1 MGRTAHALTASAQLR
16 DKDAEK
22 TTELLMTGDDSMRQ
36 AERSQRPPLRRFTY
50 SRRGYEIGEVDR
62 FVSDISDQLS
72 AAQQRLQ
79 LLEHQLDQL
88 SHENAALTQMINHV
102 ARLGEQMVAE
112 ARQEAHD
119 IVSGARSEAQER
131 VIVARAD
138 AKSLVSEERRRVADE
153 LEMLAI
159 VRETVVAER
168 DALLSFHSDLNGR
181 LREIVTSIVNY
192 SNDDEIH
199 ELAAIGGIISPE
211 RAPSRSARRQAAA
224 LAPDP
229 HVEDDDDSRVG
240 DTDDLVVSAAADT
253 DTGDPVDVDVD
264 VDAEAHADD
273 GIDAADE
280 TDDAAAGAGADDPGA
295 TTDDDYVDF
304 ETAEMLADDSFD
316 RAFTSFMG
324 NELGA
329 EPSRDWMINGE

>member
-1 MGRTAHALTASAQLR
+1 M
-16 DKDAEK
+16 
-22 TTELLMTGDDSMRQ
+22 
-36 AERSQRPPLRRFTY
+36 RRFTY
-50 SRRGYEIGEVDR
+50 SRRGYEIAEVDR
-62 FVSDISDQLS
+62 FVNDVTNQLS
-72 AAQQRLQ
+72 AAQQRIQ

-88 SHENAALTQMINHV
+88 SHENEALTQMINHV

-138 AKSLVSEERRRVADE
+138 ARTLVSEERRRVADE

-181 LREIVTSIVNY
+181 LREVVTSIVNY

-211 RAPSRSARRQAAA
+211 LAPSRSARRRTA
-224 LAPDP
+224 LAGRSRHRRRPDA
-229 HVEDDDDSRVG
+229 VEAKRS
-240 DTDDLVVSAAADT
+240 T
-253 DTGDPVDVDVD
+253 
-264 VDAEAHADD
+264 EIFD
-273 GIDAADE
+273 G
-280 TDDAAAGAGADDPGA
+280 
-295 TTDDDYVDF
+295 
-304 ETAEMLADDSFD
+304 
-316 RAFTSFMG
+316 R
-324 NELGA
+324 
-329 EPSRDWMINGE
+329 

>member
-1 MGRTAHALTASAQLR
+1 
-16 DKDAEK
+16 
-22 TTELLMTGDDSMRQ
+22 MRQ
-36 AERSQRPPLRRFTY
+36 AERSQRAPLRRFTY
-50 SRRGYEIGEVDR
+50 SRKGYEIAEVDR
-62 FVSDISDQLS
+62 FVTDVGIQLN
-72 AAQQRLQ
+72 AAQQRMQ

-88 SHENAALTQMINHV
+88 SHENEALTQMINHV

-138 AKSLVSEERRRVADE
+138 AKTLVSEERRRVADE

-211 RAPSRSARRQAAA
+211 LAPSRSARRRAEA
-224 LAPDP
+224 LDAEAP
-229 HVEDDDDSRVG
+229 VADDDDDDDEDTTVADPG
-240 DTDDLVVSAAADT
+240 DTVVSAGTDAVADYPVEPDAVDGAE
-253 DTGDPVDVDVD
+253 DTVEAGEAEDV
-264 VDAEAHADD
+264 
-273 GIDAADE
+273 
-280 TDDAAAGAGADDPGA
+280 TAAGGENAGADG
-295 TTDDDYVDF
+295 YRNF
-304 ETAEMLADDSFD
+304 ETDEMLADESFD

-324 NELGA
+324 NDSAA

>member
-1 MGRTAHALTASAQLR
+1 
-16 DKDAEK
+16 
-22 TTELLMTGDDSMRQ
+22 MRQ
-36 AERSQRPPLRRFTY
+36 AERSQRAPLRRFTY
-50 SRRGYEIGEVDR
+50 SRRGYEIAEVDR
-62 FVSDISDQLS
+62 FVTDVTNQLN
-72 AAQQRLQ
+72 AAHQRLQ

-88 SHENAALTQMINHV
+88 SHENEALTQMINHV

-138 AKSLVSEERRRVADE
+138 ARSLVSEERRRVADE

-199 ELAAIGGIISPE
+199 ELAAIGGIIAPE
-211 RAPSRSARRQAAA
+211 RAPSRSARRHAAA
-224 LAPDP
+224 LAADP
-229 HVEDDDDSRVG
+229 HGSDDRAG
-240 DTDDLVVSAAADT
+240 DTGVDSVVS
-253 DTGDPVDVDVD
+253 
-264 VDAEAHADD
+264 EAME
-273 GIDAADE
+273 IY
-280 TDDAAAGAGADDPGA
+280 ADDPIEAVAYEGIEAADGEVAGGA
-295 TTDDDYVDF
+295 NIVVATDNDYTDF
-304 ETAEMLADDSFD
+304 ETAEMLADESFD

-324 NELGA
+324 NDLDD

>member
-1 MGRTAHALTASAQLR
+1 
-16 DKDAEK
+16 
-22 TTELLMTGDDSMRQ
+22 MRQ
-36 AERSQRPPLRRFTY
+36 AERSQRAPLRRFTY
-50 SRRGYEIGEVDR
+50 SRKGYEIAEVDR
-62 FVSDISDQLS
+62 FVSDVSLQLS
-72 AAQQRLQ
+72 AAQQRMQ

-88 SHENAALTQMINHV
+88 SHENEALTQMINHV

-138 AKSLVSEERRRVADE
+138 AKTLVSEERRKVADE

-168 DALLSFHSDLNGR
+168 DALLSFHSDLNHR
-181 LREIVTSIVNY
+181 LREVVTSIVNY

-211 RAPSRSARRQAAA
+211 LAPSRSARRRAAA
-224 LAPDP
+224 LDAEA
-229 HVEDDDDSRVG
+229 VVVDDDDEIVTADPVG
-240 DTDDLVVSAAADT
+240 DTVVSEGAEH
-253 DTGDPVDVDVD
+253 DTGAPDEPDVVDGGS
-264 VDAEAHADD
+264 ET
-273 GIDAADE
+273 DE
-280 TDDAAAGAGADDPGA
+280 TDEADEAEAVVVEDLDHAGANGYG
-295 TTDDDYVDF
+295 DF
-304 ETAEMLADDSFD
+304 ETAEMLADENFD

-324 NELGA
+324 NDSAA
-329 EPSRDWMINGE
+329 EPSRDWMINGD

>member
-1 MGRTAHALTASAQLR
+1 
-16 DKDAEK
+16 
-22 TTELLMTGDDSMRQ
+22 MRQ
-36 AERSQRPPLRRFTY
+36 AERSQRAPLRRFTY
-50 SRRGYEIGEVDR
+50 SRRGYEIAEVDR
-62 FVSDISDQLS
+62 FVSDVSFELS
-72 AAQQRLQ
+72 AAQQRIQ

-88 SHENAALTQMINHV
+88 SHENEALTQMINHV

-138 AKSLVSEERRRVADE
+138 ARSLVSEERRRVADE

-181 LREIVTSIVNY
+181 LREVVTSIVNY

-211 RAPSRSARRQAAA
+211 RAPSRSARRHAAA
-224 LAPDP
+224 LSADG
-229 HVEDDDDSRVG
+229 HVDDDDHSLVG
-240 DTDDLVVSAAADT
+240 DSDHHFMVSEATDADA
-253 DTGDPVDVDVD
+253 DEPVAVGG
-264 VDAEAHADD
+264 DD
-273 GIDAADE
+273 GVVEDEDE
-280 TDDAAAGAGADDPGA
+280 TIGVAAAGGGNGAAA
-295 TTDDDYVDF
+295 TDNDYADF
-304 ETAEMLADDSFD
+304 ETAEMLADESFD

>member
-1 MGRTAHALTASAQLR
+1 
-16 DKDAEK
+16 
-22 TTELLMTGDDSMRQ
+22 MRQ
-36 AERSQRPPLRRFTY
+36 AERTQRAPLRRFTY
-50 SRRGYEIGEVDR
+50 SRRGYEIAEVDR
-62 FVSDISDQLS
+62 FVSDVTNQLS
-72 AAQQRLQ
+72 AAHQRLQ

-88 SHENAALTQMINHV
+88 SHENEALTQMINHV

-138 AKSLVSEERRRVADE
+138 ARSLVSEERRRVADE

-181 LREIVTSIVNY
+181 LRQVVTSIVNY

-199 ELAAIGGIISPE
+199 ELAAIGGIIAPE
-211 RAPSRSARRQAAA
+211 RAPSRSARRHAAA

-229 HVEDDDDSRVG
+229 HDDDSNAG
-240 DTDDLVVSAAADT
+240 DVDDDTVVS
-253 DTGDPVDVDVD
+253 
-264 VDAEAHADD
+264 EATEPD
-273 GIDAADE
+273 
-280 TDDAAAGAGADDPGA
+280 ADDPIEADGDDVEA
-295 TTDDDYVDF
+295 EDEKAAHRANNVVATDDYADF
-304 ETAEMLADDSFD
+304 ENAEMLADESFD

-324 NELGA
+324 NDLGA

>member
-1 MGRTAHALTASAQLR
+1 
-16 DKDAEK
+16 
-22 TTELLMTGDDSMRQ
+22 MRQ
-36 AERSQRPPLRRFTY
+36 AERSQRAPLRRFTY
-50 SRRGYEIGEVDR
+50 SRKGYEIAEVDR
-62 FVSDISDQLS
+62 FVSDVSIQLS
-72 AAQQRLQ
+72 AAQQRIQ

-88 SHENAALTQMINHV
+88 SHENEALTQMINHV

-131 VIVARAD
+131 VVVARAD
-138 AKSLVSEERRRVADE
+138 ARTLVSEERRKVADE

-192 SNDDEIH
+192 SNDDKIH

-211 RAPSRSARRQAAA
+211 LAPSRSARRRAAA
-224 LAPDP
+224 LAPEP
-229 HVEDDDDSRVG
+229 HVDDDDDATVAEPEDDRV
-240 DTDDLVVSAAADT
+240 VWAVANS
-253 DTGDPVDVDVD
+253 
-264 VDAEAHADD
+264 DAEGPIEADAGVED
-273 GIDAADE
+273 AVGAEDAADVE
-280 TDDAAAGAGADDPGA
+280 NAADDEYA
-295 TTDDDYVDF
+295 EF
-304 ETAEMLADDSFD
+304 ETAEMLADASFD

-324 NELGA
+324 NDLAA

>member
-1 MGRTAHALTASAQLR
+1 
-16 DKDAEK
+16 
-22 TTELLMTGDDSMRQ
+22 MRQ
-36 AERSQRPPLRRFTY
+36 AERTQRAPLRRFTY
-50 SRRGYEIGEVDR
+50 SRRGYEIAEVDR
-62 FVSDISDQLS
+62 FVSDVSIQLS

-88 SHENAALTQMINHV
+88 SHENEALTQMINHV

-199 ELAAIGGIISPE
+199 ELAAIGGIISPD
-211 RAPSRSARRQAAA
+211 RAPSRSARRHAAA
-224 LAPDP
+224 LAADG
-229 HVEDDDDSRVG
+229 HADDDDDSRVG
-240 DTDDLVVSAAADT
+240 DTDHDFILSEATDT
-253 DTGDPVDVDVD
+253 DADDPVAVD
-264 VDAEAHADD
+264 ADD
-273 GIDAADE
+273 GVEIEDE
-280 TDDAAAGAGADDPGA
+280 TDDAAAAVGANGAAP
-295 TTDDDYVDF
+295 TDNDYADF
-304 ETAEMLADDSFD
+304 ETAEMLADESFD

-324 NELGA
+324 NDMGA

>member
-1 MGRTAHALTASAQLR
+1 
-16 DKDAEK
+16 
-22 TTELLMTGDDSMRQ
+22 MRQ

-50 SRRGYEIGEVDR
+50 SRRGYEIAEVDR
-62 FVSDISDQLS
+62 FVSDVTIQLS

-88 SHENAALTQMINHV
+88 SHENEALTQMINHV

-138 AKSLVSEERRRVADE
+138 ARSLVSEERRRVADE

-211 RAPSRSARRQAAA
+211 RAPSRSARRHAAA
-224 LAPDP
+224 LASDS
-229 HVEDDDDSRVG
+229 HVDDDDDASTVG
-240 DTDDLVVSAAADT
+240 DADDDYVVSAAADT
-253 DTGDPVDVDVD
+253 EADDPVAADV
-264 VDAEAHADD
+264 
-273 GIDAADE
+273 GIDVGIDSGIAAADE
-280 TDDAAAGAGADDPGA
+280 TDDGAAGGANDAVA
-295 TTDDDYVDF
+295 TESDYADF
-304 ETAEMLADDSFD
+304 ETAEMLADENFD

-324 NELGA
+324 NDLGA

>member
-1 MGRTAHALTASAQLR
+1 MQ
-16 DKDAEK
+16 
-22 TTELLMTGDDSMRQ
+22 Q
-36 AERSQRPPLRRFTY
+36 AERNQRAPLRRFTY
-50 SRRGYEIGEVDR
+50 SRRGYEITEVDG
-62 FVSDISDQLS
+62 FVNEVSRQLG
-72 AAQQRLQ
+72 AAQQRIQ
-79 LLEHQLDQL
+79 LLESQLDQL
-88 SHENAALTQMINHV
+88 SHENEALTQMINHV

-138 AKSLVSEERRRVADE
+138 AKTLVSEERRRVADE
-153 LEMLAI
+153 LEMLAV
-159 VRETVVAER
+159 VRETVVRER

-211 RAPSRSARRQAAA
+211 LAPSRLARPSAVVIE
-224 LAPDP
+224 
-229 HVEDDDDSRVG
+229 HDDDLDENDD
-240 DTDDLVVSAAADT
+240 DTVVRAEVDEAGSH
-253 DTGDPVDVDVD
+253 DVDDADSDGTEPVSDED
-264 VDAEAHADD
+264 VFDSPEMQ
-273 GIDAADE
+273 ADE
-280 TDDAAAGAGADDPGA
+280 H
-295 TTDDDYVDF
+295 
-304 ETAEMLADDSFD
+304 FD

-324 NELGA
+324 NDFAA

>member
-1 MGRTAHALTASAQLR
+1 
-16 DKDAEK
+16 
-22 TTELLMTGDDSMRQ
+22 MRQ
-36 AERSQRPPLRRFTY
+36 AERSQRAPLRRFSY
-50 SRRGYEIGEVDR
+50 SRKGYEIAEVDR
-62 FVSDISDQLS
+62 FVTDVGIQLN
-72 AAQQRLQ
+72 AAQQRMQ

-88 SHENAALTQMINHV
+88 SHENEALTQMINHV

-138 AKSLVSEERRRVADE
+138 ARTLVSEERRKVADE

-181 LREIVTSIVNY
+181 LREIVTSIVTY

-211 RAPSRSARRQAAA
+211 LAPSRSARRRAAVLGA
-224 LAPDP
+224 EA
-229 HVEDDDDSRVG
+229 VADDDEDVIVADRGDDTVMSDDA
-240 DTDDLVVSAAADT
+240 DTDDNAAAEVPT
-253 DTGDPVDVDVD
+253 
-264 VDAEAHADD
+264 EA
-273 GIDAADE
+273 DAAD
-280 TDDAAAGAGADDPGA
+280 
-295 TTDDDYVDF
+295 DYGDF
-304 ETAEMLADDSFD
+304 ETAEMLADESFD

-324 NELGA
+324 NDSAA
-329 EPSRDWMINGE
+329 EPSRDWMVNGE